1 MQDAAPATHSALPPG
16 SPPASLDA
24 ASLDALGQLDPS
36 GDGAFLKK
44 VMTTYLGSLD
54 KQVAAARAASEQ
66 QLLDKVATAAHTLK
80 ASSASVGALVFSQLC
95 GMVEGQIRRGDLEGL
110 APLLDQFFEEATR
123 TRLAVV
129 AHLGI
134 FTS

>member
-1 MQDAAPATHSALPPG
+1 
-16 SPPASLDA
+16 
-24 ASLDALGQLDPS
+24 
-36 GDGAFLKK
+36 
-44 VMTTYLGSLD
+44 
-54 KQVAAARAASEQ
+54 
-66 QLLDKVATAAHTLK
+66 
-80 ASSASVGALVFSQLC
+80 VGALVFSQLC